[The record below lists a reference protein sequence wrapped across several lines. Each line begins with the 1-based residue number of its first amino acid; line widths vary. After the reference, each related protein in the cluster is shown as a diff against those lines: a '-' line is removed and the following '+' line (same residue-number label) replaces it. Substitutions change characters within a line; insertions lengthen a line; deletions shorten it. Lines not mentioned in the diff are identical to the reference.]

1 MRGVNQKEVAQMR
14 DWQTVEIAG
23 YHHYSNLGYR
33 VFVSLVRT
41 EHYDFVIEKGG
52 RFKRVNVKLAYN
64 RRASGSGGWSISI
77 SNTQRKKFALLPY
90 EERIKAIK
98 KVMDI
103 YLVWIPEI
111 NRFIEM
117 LPGFE
122 LTLTA
127 KHIHIPNGYLED
139 IPNLPNQRLLHN
151 FEVRNLRAEG
161 LKRCTLCG
169 KIKPLEDFKK
179 LTSRKNGWEPN
190 CRQCSNRYQR
200 KWQHKNRDKIN
211 AYNQNRRDREKIEM
225 ELESNDITCA

>member
-1 MRGVNQKEVAQMR
+1 MRAVNQKEVDQMR

-52 RFKRVNVKLAYN
+52 RFKRVNVKLAFN
-64 RRASGSGGWSISI
+64 KNPTGVATWVISI
-77 SNTQRKKFALLPY
+77 SHTQRRKFAPLPY

-103 YLVWIPEI
+103 YLVWIPET
-111 NRFIEM
+111 NRFFEM
-117 LPGFE
+117 VPGFE
-122 LTLTA
+122 LRLSG
-127 KHIHIPNGYLED
+127 KYMRIPNGYLED
-139 IPNLPNQRLLHN
+139 IPNLQPERRLHN

-169 KIKPLEDFKK
+169 KIKPLEDFQK
-179 LTSRKNGWEPN
+179 LTSRKNARTAN
-190 CRQCSNRYQR
+190 CKACINRYAN
-200 KWQHKNRDKIN
+200 KWAHKNRDKVN
-211 AYNQNRRDREKIEM
+211 ASIRKSLYKQKTRKEVETNG
-225 ELESNDITCA
+225 ITCA